1 MNEPSLLDQLSS
13 RFGDQLVAT
22 EVAAIDPWIEVTGG
36 GLVDVCQYLKEDPQ
50 WQLDLLNCITA
61 VDYLH
66 TDPKKAAKAD
76 WEPHLEVVY
85 HLSSTKTKQT
95 LVLKVKL
102 PRWLGEG
109 EGDDQ
114 SQQLPEISS
123 VSSVWRTAD
132 WHEREVYDL
141 SGVLFTGHPD
151 LRRILCPEDWVG
163 HPLRKDYEM
172 PLEYHG
178 IRNR

>member
-1 MNEPSLLDQLSS
+1 MNEPSLLDQLNS
-13 RFGDQLVAT
+13 RFGDQLVAI
-22 EVAAIDPWIEVTGG
+22 EVKVIDPWIEVTTG

-66 TDPKKAAKAD
+66 TDPKKAAKVD

-95 LVLKVKL
+95 LVLKVTL

-109 EGDDQ
+109 DDQ
-114 SQQLPEISS
+114 PQQLPEIPS
-123 VSSVWRTAD
+123 VSSIWRTAN

>member
-1 MNEPSLLDQLSS
+1 MNEPSLLDQLNS
-13 RFGDQLVAT
+13 RFGDQLVT
-22 EVAAIDPWIEVTGG
+22 IEVNVIDPWIEVTTG

-66 TDPKKAAKAD
+66 TDPKKAAKVD

-95 LVLKVKL
+95 LVLKVTL

-109 EGDDQ
+109 DDQ
-114 SQQLPEISS
+114 PQQLPEIPS
-123 VSSVWRTAD
+123 VSSIWRTAN

>member
-102 PRWLGEG
+102 PRWLNLR
-109 EGDDQ
+109 DDFTVGAQHQ
-114 SQQLPEISS
+114 SQYPVGAGMLRTHIDQHFIGANIELDDSLIVLNLGCHRLLSS
-123 VSSVWRTAD
+123 SPGQGCSC
-132 WHEREVYDL
+132 
-141 SGVLFTGHPD
+141 
-151 LRRILCPEDWVG
+151 RRVI
-163 HPLRKDYEM
+163 KS
-172 PLEYHG
+172 
-178 IRNR
+178 

>member
-1 MNEPSLLDQLSS
+1 MNEPSLLDQLSN
-13 RFGDQLVAT
+13 RFGDHLVAT
-22 EVAAIDPWIEVTGG
+22 EMEAIDPWIEVNAE
-36 GLVDVCQYLKEDPQ
+36 GLVDVCQYLKNDAQ

-66 TDPKKAAKAD
+66 TDPKKAAKVD
-76 WEPHLEVVY
+76 WEPHLELVY

-95 LVLKVKL
+95 LVLKVKSA
-102 PRWLGEG
+102 RWAN
-109 EGDDQ
+109 EGDENAQ
-114 SQQLPEISS
+114 EQQLPEIPS
-123 VSSVWRTAD
+123 VSSIWRTAD

-163 HPLRKDYEM
+163 YPLRKDYEM
-172 PLEYHG
+172 PLDYHG